1 MKPEKFDPEEK
12 NDKSETPRTV
22 GKKNRDMRE
31 AKITQ
36 KQVFETHQKRF
47 RDSRSGQNFP
57 RSAFFKVPF
66 FTSTCRPHFDCSL
79 SSLKKTLVLQKN
91 AAYPRLL
98 GRLINSSLV
107 HFPYLLLFLQASF
120 KTTLLQL
127 SPF

>member
-12 NDKSETPRTV
+12 NDKSETLRTV

-36 KQVFETHQKRF
+36 KRVFETHQKRF

-57 RSAFFKVPF
+57 RSAFFKVLF
-66 FTSTCRPHFDCSL
+66 FTSTYRPHFDCSL
-79 SSLKKTLVLQKN
+79 LSLKKTLVLQKN
-91 AAYPRLL
+91 AAYTRLL
-98 GRLINSSLV
+98 GRLINSSLA